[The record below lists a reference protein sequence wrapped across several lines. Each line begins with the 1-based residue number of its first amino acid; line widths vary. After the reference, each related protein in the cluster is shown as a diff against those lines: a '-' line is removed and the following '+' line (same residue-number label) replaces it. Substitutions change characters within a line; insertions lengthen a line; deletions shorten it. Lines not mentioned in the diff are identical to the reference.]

1 MQSGQ
6 PQIRKRHTL
15 VLLRGTDNMAL
26 VFESAT
32 GQQHWK
38 VPVAVPRPVAHA
50 AAEHDQRV
58 VENLC
63 FLQPGNEVAELGGQ
77 EGLYYLELTDPV
89 F

>member
-15 VLLRGTDNMAL
+15 VLLCGADNMAL

-38 VPVAVPRPVAHA
+38 VPVAVSRPVAHA
-50 AAEHDQRV
+50 ADEYDKGV
-58 VENLC
+58 DENLC
-63 FLQPGNEVAELGGQ
+63 LQQ
-77 EGLYYLELTDPV
+77 
-89 F
+89 

>member
-1 MQSGQ
+1 
-6 PQIRKRHTL
+6 
-15 VLLRGTDNMAL
+15 MAL

-38 VPVAVPRPVAHA
+38 VPVAVDRPVAHA
-50 AAEHDQRV
+50 AAEYDQRV

-63 FLQPGNEVAELGGQ
+63 FLQSGNEVAELCGQ
-77 EGLYYLELTDPV
+77 EGLYDLKLTDST